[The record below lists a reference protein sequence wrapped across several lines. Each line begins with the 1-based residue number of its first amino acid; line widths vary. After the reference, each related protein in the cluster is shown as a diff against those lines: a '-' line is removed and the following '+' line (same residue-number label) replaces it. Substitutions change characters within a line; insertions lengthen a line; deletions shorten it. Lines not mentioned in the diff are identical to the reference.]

1 MFQKKIPLPGAIYE
15 ESTTDFQQK
24 VIASW
29 CFFATHLKNTRK
41 SNWIE
46 FPQIGISN
54 ETNTSNHNPNCVCLK
69 ERFQVNLGINQMYPK
84 YPNPSKLA
92 IFWGPKHPCYT
103 GSFTLP
109 LMHHG
114 IYFFSPN
121 VWANLLLELADG
133 FRGCIYYKIYVASK
147 RNRHHHH
154 QTLIWAQ
161 RTFQDRYIVCFVYVL
176 CSFSRTRWMCRGI
189 ESLIGIHMWI
199 ISISLRGIS
208 YY

>member
-1 MFQKKIPLPGAIYE
+1 M
-15 ESTTDFQQK
+15 
-24 VIASW
+24 
-29 CFFATHLKNTRK
+29 RK

-46 FPQIGISN
+46 SPQIGIN
-54 ETNTSNHNPNCVCLK
+54 HGTNTSNHNPNCVCLK

-161 RTFQDRYIVCFVYVL
+161 RTFSRPLHSVFCLCPVFVFKDSMNVSGNRKLNRDTHVNHFHLAARYL
-176 CSFSRTRWMCRGI
+176 
-189 ESLIGIHMWI
+189 LLLNI
-199 ISISLRGIS
+199 ISVLAILSWHISQRFPS
-208 YY
+208 